1 MVIFTKIYKGI
12 SLQTPINRFDIF
24 AVEFSTNSKTML
36 RNKLQKYRLILA
48 SGSPR
53 RQQFFKDLDLDF
65 EIRLKEIE
73 EIYPKELKR
82 EQITNYLAEL
92 KANAFDGDLNQN
104 EILITSDTIV
114 WHENKALGKPKD
126 SADAFKILQSLSGKK
141 HEVITSICFK
151 TNIETKVLHEVT
163 KVSFNELNDN
173 AIRYYIENYK
183 PFDKAGAYGIQE
195 WIGFVGVS
203 KIEGSYTN
211 VMGMPTDK
219 VYEYLNNLK

>member
-1 MVIFTKIYKGI
+1 
-12 SLQTPINRFDIF
+12 
-24 AVEFSTNSKTML
+24 ML
-36 RNKLQKYRLILA
+36 KNKLQKYKLILA

-73 EIYPKELKR
+73 EIFPPELKA
-82 EQITNYLAEL
+82 EEITNYLAEL
-92 KANAFDGDLNQN
+92 KASAFEGELNDN

-114 WHENKALGKPKD
+114 WHNNKALGKPKD
-126 SADAFKILQSLSGKK
+126 AQNAFEILKSLSNNT
-141 HEVITSICFK
+141 HEVITSVCFK
-151 TNIETKVLHEVT
+151 TNTDIKVICEVT
-163 KVSFNELNDN
+163 KVTFNILSKE
-173 AIRYYIENYK
+173 AIEYYIENYK

-203 KIEGSYTN
+203 KIEGSYAN

-219 VYEYLNNLK
+219 VYEYLSKLA

>member
-1 MVIFTKIYKGI
+1 
-12 SLQTPINRFDIF
+12 
-24 AVEFSTNSKTML
+24 ML
-36 RNKLQKYRLILA
+36 KNKLQKYKLILA

-73 EIYPKELKR
+73 EIFPLELKA
-82 EQITNYLAEL
+82 EEITNYLAEL
-92 KANAFDGDLNQN
+92 KANAFEGELNDN

-114 WHENKALGKPKD
+114 WHNNKALGKPKD
-126 SADAFKILQSLSGKK
+126 EQDAFEILKSLSNAT
-141 HEVITSICFK
+141 HEVITSVCFK
-151 TNIETKVLHEVT
+151 TNTNVEVIYEVT
-163 KVSFNELNDN
+163 QVTFSELSDE
-173 AIRYYIENYK
+173 AILYYIENYK

-203 KIEGSYTN
+203 KIEGSYAN

-219 VYEYLNNLK
+219 VYEYLSKLA

>member
-1 MVIFTKIYKGI
+1 
-12 SLQTPINRFDIF
+12 
-24 AVEFSTNSKTML
+24 ML
-36 RNKLQKYRLILA
+36 ATKLQKYKLILA

-73 EIYPKELKR
+73 EIFPQELKR
-82 EQITNYLAEL
+82 EEITNFLAEL
-92 KANAFDGDLNQN
+92 KASAFEGELTGN

-114 WHENKALGKPKD
+114 WHNNQALGKPKD
-126 SADAFKILQSLSGKK
+126 AQDAFEILKSLSNAT
-141 HEVITSICFK
+141 HEVITSVCFK
-151 TNIETKVLHEVT
+151 TNTQSTLIYEITKVT
-163 KVSFNELNDN
+163 FNELSDE

-203 KIEGSYTN
+203 KIEGSYAN

-219 VYEYLNNLK
+219 VYEYLSNLA

>member
-1 MVIFTKIYKGI
+1 
-12 SLQTPINRFDIF
+12 
-24 AVEFSTNSKTML
+24 ML
-36 RNKLQKYRLILA
+36 KDKLANYTLILA

-73 EIYPKELKR
+73 EVYPPELQA
-82 EQITNYLAEL
+82 EAITNYLAEL
-92 KANAFDGDLNQN
+92 KASAFEGELKEN

-114 WHENKALGKPKD
+114 WHNNKALGKPKNEE
-126 SADAFKILQSLSGKK
+126 DAFAILQSLSNAT
-141 HEVITSICFK
+141 HEVITSVCFK
-151 TNIETKVLHEVT
+151 TKAKTDTIFEVT
-163 KVSFNELNDN
+163 KVTFNALSDQ
-173 AIRYYIENYK
+173 AIHYYLDHYK
-183 PFDKAGAYGIQE
+183 PYDKAGAYGIQE

-219 VYEYLNNLK
+219 VFDYFNNLDN